1 MIVNTRP
8 LSLSKNINL
17 LAQDQMLDLKNIYLS
32 RIEPNNNLLENQRW
46 VSYTNQIA
54 SYKNI
59 IFTSQSAVEF
69 GSKILNLENL
79 SQVFKGEVYS
89 IGPATSLKLQKKG
102 INPIVAESYNSEGL
116 LEVIK
121 DINDKSLLFCAKNS
135 RGLLKDTLTKLDV
148 IDCYDLVFNKSELS
162 KLNKSDEIILIY
174 NFKTLEFLAS
184 SLSEE
189 VLNSKVF
196 IVASKRILEQLRKSK
211 DNIESLKIYIADKPS
226 DLKMLNKA
234 SSFI

>member
-89 IGPATSLKLQKKG
+89 IGPATSFHQ
-102 INPIVAESYNSEGL
+102 I
-116 LEVIK
+116 
-121 DINDKSLLFCAKNS
+121 F
-135 RGLLKDTLTKLDV
+135 R
-148 IDCYDLVFNKSELS
+148 EL
-162 KLNKSDEIILIY
+162 II
-174 NFKTLEFLAS
+174 T
-184 SLSEE
+184 
-189 VLNSKVF
+189 
-196 IVASKRILEQLRKSK
+196 
-211 DNIESLKIYIADKPS
+211 
-226 DLKMLNKA
+226 
-234 SSFI
+234 

>member
-116 LEVIK
+116 LEVII

-135 RGLLKDTLTKLDV
+135 RDLLKDTL
-148 IDCYDLVFNKSELS
+148 IFMN
-162 KLNKSDEIILIY
+162 N
-174 NFKTLEFLAS
+174 
-184 SLSEE
+184 
-189 VLNSKVF
+189 
-196 IVASKRILEQLRKSK
+196 
-211 DNIESLKIYIADKPS
+211 
-226 DLKMLNKA
+226 
-234 SSFI
+234 